1 MHDKRKVKQNQKRN
15 KVLKKLF
22 KLSKNMWEQKST
34 IQVKP
39 QKLIKKEIQRLN
51 SRTFP
56 LV

>member
-1 MHDKRKVKQNQKRN
+1 MHDKRKLKQNQKRN